1 MGSLVAARRSED
13 GMSGSR
19 EATGPEHDGGRA
31 SGAGAR
37 EAGRDGGE
45 SLVRVETGQGVA
57 TLTLDSPHNRNALS
71 TPLMTQLLAALDAAE
86 GDESVRV
93 VVISHT
99 GPVFCSGADLKETAE
114 AVAPGSAGSGPR
126 SGATRPDG
134 AGFPGPSASGASAT
148 SSAPRPA
155 ESGAGRGAISADSA
169 DSRGRSE
176 RSEPTGTASGR
187 IPVAMLGDLLAAIWE
202 CPKPVVARVAGP
214 ARAGG
219 LGLVAA
225 ADIAICAE
233 EATFAFSEVRLGVV
247 PAVISATVLPRL
259 TPRAAA
265 ELFLTGDTF
274 DGRRAERIGL
284 VTQAA
289 PADTLDATVAAY
301 CQALVLG
308 GPEALAG
315 TKGILHRRATA
326 TVREELSELSALS
339 VGYFQS
345 EEGREGVRAFREK
358 RHASWVPEGSGRG

>member
-1 MGSLVAARRSED
+1 MSERSER
-13 GMSGSR
+13 SNR
-19 EATGPEHDGGRA
+19 
-31 SGAGAR
+31 
-37 EAGRDGGE
+37 
-45 SLVRVETGQGVA
+45 LVRVEIGQGVA

-71 TPLMTQLLAALDAAE
+71 TPLMTELLEALAAAE

-93 VVISHT
+93 VVLSHT

-114 AVAPGSAGSGPR
+114 ATAPEAGDHQDGP
-126 SGATRPDG
+126 SRP
-134 AGFPGPSASGASAT
+134 PGPA
-148 SSAPRPA
+148 RA
-155 ESGAGRGAISADSA
+155 ERA
-169 DSRGRSE
+169 
-176 RSEPTGTASGR
+176 PTGTASGR
-187 IPVAMLGDLLAAIWE
+187 IPVGMLGDVLAAIWE
-202 CPKPVVARVAGP
+202 CPKPVVARVGGP

-274 DGRRAERIGL
+274 DGRRAAQIGL
-284 VTQAA
+284 VSAAA
-289 PADTLDATVAAY
+289 PAEALDATVASY
-301 CQALVLG
+301 CGALVLG

-315 TKGILHRRATA
+315 TKGILHRRSTA
-326 TVREELSELSALS
+326 TVREELAELSALS

-358 RHASWVPEGSGRG
+358 RHASWVPEGSRRG